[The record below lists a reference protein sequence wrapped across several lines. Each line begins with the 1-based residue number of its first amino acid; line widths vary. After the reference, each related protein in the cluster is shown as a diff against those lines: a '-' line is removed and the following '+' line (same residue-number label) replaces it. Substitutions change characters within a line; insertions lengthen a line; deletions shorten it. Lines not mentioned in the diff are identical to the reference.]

1 MNEKVVLQLANDW
14 KSAGVA
20 TGDTIL
26 VHSSLGRT
34 LRRIAD
40 LGGDVNPALVIKSF
54 LEAIGSSG
62 TLILPLFNFDFTS
75 GITFDIRN
83 TPSQMG
89 SLTEAGRLW
98 PGAVRTGHPIYSF
111 AAIGKNAELFRTVD
125 NFSGYGQDSPFGILH
140 QLGGKIGVIDLP
152 DQSSMTFYHYVEEKL
167 NAPYRYHKKFN
178 GQYIDSNGVESTRS
192 YGLFVRNTE
201 ENVVTHVNP
210 MGEFLWKQG
219 LYSGFRPKEG
229 CGLRVISAKNI
240 FDEVSLVLNEGRAK
254 GLLYDIQ

>member
-1 MNEKVVLQLANDW
+1 M
-14 KSAGVA
+14 S

-26 VHSSLGRT
+26 VHSSIGRT
-34 LRRIAD
+34 LRRIASM
-40 LGGDVNPALVIKSF
+40 GGNVTPNLVIESF

-62 TLILPLFNFDFTS
+62 TLILPLFNFDFAS

-111 AAIGKNAELFRTVD
+111 AIIGKNAELFRNLN

-140 QLGGKIGVIDLP
+140 RLDGKIGIIDLP
-152 DQSSMTFYHYVEEKL
+152 DQNSMTFYHYIEENL
-167 NAPYRYHKKFN
+167 NAPYRYHKTFS
-178 GQYIDSNGVESTRS
+178 GQYIDGNGVESTRS

-201 ENVVTHVNP
+201 EGIVTHVNP
-210 MGEFLWKQG
+210 MGEILWELG

-229 CGLRVISAKNI
+229 CGLRVISAKKM
-240 FDEVSLVLNEGRAK
+240 FDEVAVILNQGRAK